1 MNILHYSLG
10 LPPYRSGG
18 LTKYS
23 LDLINSQIKRGHNVS
38 LLFPGR
44 ILTLNKNVKIKK
56 YSSKSLLQVFEI
68 INPLPIPLLNG
79 VLEPQ
84 RFTEKCDKRAF
95 EVFFSE
101 NKIDIIHVHTLMGLY
116 KELLEVAKDKK
127 IKIVYTTHDYYGL
140 CTKVNFVNSE
150 GKLCE
155 ERNIEN
161 CLECNKTGY
170 NNRAIKILQSPMYRF
185 LKKQGVILKLK
196 PKLQKLKYKSKSIE
210 RKNSLTE
217 IEIDKEEYINLLDY
231 YKRIFEL
238 IDEFIYNSTVSKEVY
253 SKYIN
258 KKGKI
263 IPITHADIKDKRI
276 YKNYSK
282 DKLRITY
289 LGPDKEY
296 KGFNLLVD
304 AFKIIYKRYGEKVEL
319 NIYGNVIPQ
328 KYKDG
333 ITLYGKY
340 NYNDLEA
347 IFRNTDLLIV
357 PSIWKETFGFITLE
371 ALSHGVPVIVT
382 ENVGSKD
389 IIEDCGIISSTNLN
403 KLVEIISEIVENRE
417 ILKIMNKNI
426 LKRDFCYDMNIHSK
440 DIEDIYSYLISR
452 KNKF

>member
-44 ILTLNKNVKIKK
+44 ILTLNKKVKFRK
-56 YSSKSLLQVFEI
+56 YSSDNLLQVFEM
-68 INPLPIPLLNG
+68 INPLPVPLLNG
-79 VLEPQ
+79 VLEPH
-84 RFTEKCDKRAF
+84 RFTEKCDKKVF
-95 EVFFSE
+95 EVFFTE
-101 NKIDIIHVHTLMGLY
+101 NKIDVIHVHTLMGLY

-140 CTKVNFVNSE
+140 CTKVNFINNK

-170 NNRAIKILQSPMYRF
+170 NSIMINILQSPMYRF
-185 LKKQGVILKLK
+185 LKNQGIISILKLK
-196 PKLQKLKYKSKSIE
+196 LQKVRSKSESTEI
-210 RKNSLTE
+210 KNSLNE
-217 IEIDKEEYINLLDY
+217 IEINKEEYLNLLDY
-231 YKRIFEL
+231 YKKIFEL
-238 IDEFIYNSTVSKEVY
+238 MDKFIYNSTVSEEVY
-253 SKYIN
+253 RKYIN
-258 KKGKI
+258 KKGKVL
-263 IPITHADIKDKRI
+263 PITHADIKDKRI
-276 YKNYSK
+276 RKDYSGN
-282 DKLRITY
+282 KLRMAY

-304 AFKIIYKRYGEKVEL
+304 AFNIIYKKYGEKVEL
-319 NIYGNVIPQ
+319 NFYGNVAVK
-328 KYKDG
+328 KYEDG
-333 ITLYGKY
+333 ITLHGKY
-340 NYNDLEA
+340 NYNDLES
-347 IFRNTDLLIV
+347 IFLNTDLLIV

-389 IIEDCGIISSTNLN
+389 IIKDCGIISSTNLN
-403 KLVEIISEIVENRE
+403 ELVEIISKIVDNRE
-417 ILKIMNKNI
+417 ILKVMNENI
-426 LKRDFCYDMNIHSK
+426 LRRDFCYDMNIHSK
-440 DIEDIYSYLISR
+440 DIEEMYS
-452 KNKF
+452 